1 VFITP
6 ICFPV
11 GLRPSC
17 PAGSTT
23 ARWIPEQ
30 HLKNAWKALKAPEPI
45 QTTPPSGRPKCTPK
59 RSHALNARVHLSL
72 LATLLAVAFLFAPSA
87 PAEPLPGA
95 EAAIAKAESALGT
108 DQFGPWGCEA
118 FVAWAYGVPQGQYG
132 WDGAAET
139 MYQTLLRQGQIHTG
153 MNAPRGALVF
163 SKSPYGAH
171 IDIARGDGT
180 YISGGVQGLTRGY
193 GDGHN
198 IQILPSPHVGSGWTY
213 RGWSLGFPQ

>member
-1 VFITP
+1 MTP
-6 ICFPV
+6 
-11 GLRPSC
+11 
-17 PAGSTT
+17 T
-23 ARWIPEQ
+23 
-30 HLKNAWKALKAPEPI
+30 
-45 QTTPPSGRPKCTPK
+45 CTQETEYE
-59 RSHALNARVHLSL
+59 LNARICLTLSALL
-72 LATLLAVAFLFAPSA
+72 LAATALFAPCASA
-87 PAEPLPGA
+87 DTIPGA
-95 EAAIAKAESALGT
+95 EDAIAKAESALGT
-108 DQFGPWGCEA
+108 DQFGPYGCEA
-118 FVAWAYGVPQGQYG
+118 FVAYAYGVPQAQYG

-139 MYQTLLRQGQIHTG
+139 MYQTLLRQGQIHTD

-180 YISGGVQGLTRGY
+180 YISGGVQGLKRGY